1 MMRKLHEHEMIDAI
15 RLSEYA
21 FQYDVP
27 KEDLEKRLKAYGEH
41 TVWGDF
47 EDGNLAAKLH
57 IIDLHTW
64 IAGKKFAMGGIAS
77 VATYPEYR
85 RGGKVAKLL
94 RHSLSEMKENG
105 QTISFLH
112 PFSIGFYRKFGW
124 EILSNW
130 KKLTLKKED
139 FVKLSPASGKVRR
152 IQLDDVFEQLNP
164 VYETFANKFNGML
177 KRDESWWRNRV
188 YSEGDLFATY
198 QNSDGKLTGYVYYK
212 MKERNLEVEEF
223 VALDGDARKGLW
235 NYLCQHD
242 SMIDGGTLLT
252 NEGDQ
257 LPFLL
262 QNPKIK
268 SEVEAYFMARIVDV
282 ENFLINYPFI
292 LDEGEFLFLHIHDE
306 HAEWNNGTFHIGQD
320 EVKVFR
326 GNSENSFCTHPPK
339 RGLRCNINT
348 LTALLTGYQSPE
360 FLSESG
366 LIEGPEQDLFLLK
379 KMISKKETNFMDFF

>member
-1 MMRKLHEHEMIDAI
+1 MRKLHEDEMIDAL

-27 KEDLEKRLKAYGEH
+27 KEDVEKRLKAYSEH
-41 TVWGDF
+41 AVWGDF

-64 IAGKKFAMGGIAS
+64 IAGTRFSMGGIAS

-139 FVKLSPASGKVRR
+139 FVQLTPASGKVRR
-152 IQLDDVFEQLNP
+152 IRLEDVFEQLNP
-164 VYETFANKFNGML
+164 IYEAFANKFNGML
-177 KRDESWWRNRV
+177 KRDEYWWKNRV

-198 QNSDGKLTGYVYYK
+198 QNSDGKLSGYVYYK
-212 MKERNLEVEEF
+212 VKERNLEVEEF

-242 SMIDGGTLLT
+242 SMIDGGTILT

-257 LPFLL
+257 LPYLL
-262 QNPKIK
+262 QNPKVK

-282 ENFLINYPFI
+282 ENFLINYPFM
-292 LDEGEFLFLHIHDE
+292 LDEGESLFMHIHDE
-306 HAEWNNGTFHIGQD
+306 HAAWNNGTFHIAPH
-320 EVKVFR
+320 EVKVFQA
-326 GNSENSFCTHPPK
+326 NSQTSSCTHPPK

-348 LTALLTGYQSPE
+348 LTAVLTGYQSPE
-360 FLSESG
+360 FLYESG
-366 LIEGPEQDLFLLK
+366 LIEGSEQDLSLLK
-379 KMISKKETNFMDFF
+379 KIITNKETNFMDFF